1 VDAVCPACGFGTVSE
16 ESLSGFCAQCD
27 EKRHVAE
34 YQDKHAVAIETRK
47 TAWRNRTPPSTSKA
61 AATARQRRHRLLVA
75 LTPTEPPP
83 ANADPWEL
91 ANEAIIA
98 LNLLRSGVAHSEV
111 LTMKLEL
118 VAERVRWLAIG
129 PQD

>member
-1 VDAVCPACGFGTVSE
+1 VEDVCPACGFGTVRDD
-16 ESLSGFCAQCD
+16 SLSGFCESCD
-27 EKRHVAE
+27 EKRYVME
-34 YQDKHAVAIETRK
+34 YQGQEADAIDSRRL
-47 TAWRNRTPPSTSKA
+47 AWRQRTAPSTSKA

-83 ANADPWEL
+83 PEADPYEL
-91 ANEAIIA
+91 AREAIIA